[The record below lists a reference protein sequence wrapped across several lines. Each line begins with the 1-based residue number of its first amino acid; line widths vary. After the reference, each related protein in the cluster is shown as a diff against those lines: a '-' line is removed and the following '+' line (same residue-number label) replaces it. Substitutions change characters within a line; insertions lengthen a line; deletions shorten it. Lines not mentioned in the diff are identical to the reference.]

1 MMWNNKAAPHVN
13 LDSRKQLLID
23 LNSNFNPPFDMYTS
37 NSIYVYTSNNVTGTQ
52 IFMYN
57 VISSTVHVVHKIVI
71 YRLIHQLAQ

>member
-1 MMWNNKAAPHVN
+1 MSGMMWNNKAAPHVN
-13 LDSRKQLLID
+13 LDSRKHLLID

-71 YRLIHQLAQ
+71 GLYIS